1 MMNHMWTEEEIKE
14 MCETKML
21 SHEKFNEIMDYLWEI
36 PFEFW
41 YALILKNLES
51 LEGRTIIDPE
61 VGGEVYPE

>member
-1 MMNHMWTEEEIKE
+1 MNHIWTDEDVKE
-14 MCETKML
+14 MCVTKQL
-21 SHEKFNEIMDYLWEI
+21 SHEKFNEFMDYIWEI

-51 LEGRTIIDPE
+51 LENRTIIDPE